1 MFTAIGKL
9 LESRLS
15 TFQCSAMCRLR
26 RDGCIT
32 CISIEEQ
39 KSFICSRI
47 SYRRKG
53 VIFVGDSLR
62 MDIEPASKAG
72 MMTAYASYD
81 DRNIN
86 EPYHVKADYILSS
99 IKDIL
104 DVKDIGK
111 NVI

>member
-1 MFTAIGKL
+1 
-9 LESRLS
+9 
-15 TFQCSAMCRLR
+15 
-26 RDGCIT
+26 
-32 CISIEEQ
+32 
-39 KSFICSRI
+39 
-47 SYRRKG
+47 
-53 VIFVGDSLR
+53 